1 MSADELTSIATE
13 YPEDDLRSTTD
24 TLVTTDTM
32 TTSNT
37 ISENPDTVQITIKKN
52 QKYWVSDE
60 VKKRKREWQAA
71 YMRRKK
77 QQLDDKIRC
86 LEERQIK
93 PHTIKFTLYSDRK
106 RERTIETDQQLVEF
120 IDDLLTSLQDAG
132 VITEYEFQ

>member
-77 QQLDDKIRC
+77 QQLDDKIRS